1 MKSFAGLSAVT
12 KEKDDLADLSPWL
25 EKEGDLNFLPGSDA
39 RQWIT
44 RRITNSSTDFY
55 PRVTATDF
63 CLTHRSELPT
73 FHGLYVFTGRPH
85 KFYILIFVK
94 ISARQPNGARST
106 NLAQTKQARW
116 SYRT

>member
-12 KEKDDLADLSPWL
+12 KEKADLSSWL

-55 PRVTATDF
+55 PRVTATNF
-63 CLTHRSELPT
+63 CLTHHSKLPT

-94 ISARQPNGARST
+94 ISARDHNCVKAATRQ
-106 NLAQTKQARW
+106 
-116 SYRT
+116 

>member
-1 MKSFAGLSAVT
+1 M
-12 KEKDDLADLSPWL
+12 SPWL
-25 EKEGDLNFLPGSDA
+25 EKEGDLNSLPGSDA

-55 PRVTATDF
+55 PRVTATNF
-63 CLTHRSELPT
+63 CLTHHSKLPT

-94 ISARQPNGARST
+94 ISARDHNCVKATTRQ
-106 NLAQTKQARW
+106 
-116 SYRT
+116 